1 MKVLKLGQ
9 GVTSQTTKASRSI
22 QKRMKNMAT
31 TESQQGRWGKT
42 VLALLQ

>member
-31 TESQQGRWGKT
+31 ESQQGRWGKT